1 VDQEKVVQVVI
12 LEFLVQVVEFL
23 TVVVGETLELLVLL
37 VVKVVVGVMVVWGF
51 MVSVETSPML
61 VVKT

>member
-1 VDQEKVVQVVI
+1 MVI

-37 VVKVVVGVMVVWGF
+37 VVKVVVGVMVVRGF